1 MQHYHSHYHYP
12 ISITTHNTLQVHDEV
27 IFEGPEETVA
37 EAQAEVVHCM
47 ENPWDDLGL
56 QPLRVHLAV
65 DADNAKTWY
74 EAK

>member
-1 MQHYHSHYHYP
+1 
-12 ISITTHNTLQVHDEV
+12 VHDEV